1 MVPFLLTAREH
12 HGVAD
17 VAQLRRRHR
26 QALAH
31 KARHGMRYQVHT
43 VTQAVEAFV
52 SAGSWVVLCPACQS
66 GCATD
71 PRWGVACC
79 FGCGAEYTQ
88 VVFPVEVASIER
100 VLLERPAQFTRNWQR
115 PETVAALQ
123 AENNRYLPADR
134 RQKGS
139 GR

>member
-26 QALAH
+26 QALAL

-43 VTQAVEAFV
+43 DDRAIEAFV

-71 PRWGVACC
+71 PKWAVACC

-88 VVFPVEVASIER
+88 VVFPVEAGAIEE
-100 VLLERPAQFTRNWQR
+100 VLVERPVPFTRNWQPR
-115 PETVAALQ
+115 ETLAALA
-123 AENNRYLPADR
+123 AENDRFLPPEDR
-134 RQKGS
+134 RPK
-139 GR
+139 RT